1 MREGEDIM
9 EVQCQKGFGYEL
21 PSIIQNAPTQSGI
34 FAIFSWEQCLFV
46 GESED
51 ICASLL
57 EIFYEANPCLTRKH
71 LTHFIF
77 ELAPPESRV
86 VRLKERIR
94 ELEPA
99 CNLGMGSPDCKY
111 CRLAQGIG
119 QGGLIRVP
127 APF

>member
-1 MREGEDIM
+1 M
-9 EVQCQKGFGYEL
+9 VTQSPSSFTYEL
-21 PSIIQNAPTQSGI
+21 QSIIQNAPTKAGI
-34 FAIFSWEQCLFV
+34 FAIFSWDQCLFV

-57 EIFYEANPCLTRKH
+57 EIFYEANPCLTRKN
-71 LTHFIF
+71 LTHFTF
-77 ELAPPESRV
+77 ELATPETRV
-86 VRLKERIR
+86 GRLKERIR

-99 CNLGMGSPDCKY
+99 CNLGTGSPDCKY

>member
-1 MREGEDIM
+1 MAAETPRS
-9 EVQCQKGFGYEL
+9 FGYEL
-21 PSIIQNAPTQSGI
+21 QSIIQNAPTESGI
-34 FAIFSWEQCLFV
+34 FAIFSWDQCLFV

-57 EIFYEANPCLTRKH
+57 EIFYEANPCLTRKN
-71 LTHFIF
+71 LTHFTF

-99 CNLGMGSPDCKY
+99 CNLGVGSPDCKY
-111 CRLAQGIG
+111 CRLAQGIE
-119 QGGLIRVP
+119 QGALIRVP